1 MRKQI
6 NTIFLGCTIL
16 IGCAS
21 SIPQKVFQPT
31 GEGVEW
37 YYVNGLPFG
46 VVEDESSL
54 LLLTLE
60 PTSLSSR
67 RYVRLWVLYQ
77 NKDQKSFLLDPGGT
91 FSVKVMGFPEVLP
104 ESPTKILA
112 SIDNEKAASLILQ
125 AVGGALQTMS
135 TQPTQITTSGGQS
148 ATVNDRREKQQVV
161 QDRTKTQIGVTAS
174 YYDAFRESLSSGILR
189 RNTLF
194 QNQAVN
200 GYVYFELPKD
210 TDRQIRAEA
219 HEFYLKIELFSGLK
233 IIKFKPISG
242 E

>member
-6 NTIFLGCTIL
+6 STIVLGCTIV

-21 SIPQKVFQPT
+21 SIPAKVFQPT

-46 VVEDESSL
+46 VIEDESSL

-60 PTSLSSR
+60 PTSISSR
-67 RYVRLWVLYQ
+67 RYMRLWILCQ
-77 NKDQKSFLLDPGGT
+77 NKDQKSFLLDPGST
-91 FSVKVMGFPEVLP
+91 FSLKVMGFPEVAP

-135 TQPTQITTSGGQS
+135 TQPTKVTTSSGQS
-148 ATVNDRREKQQVV
+148 ATLNDLREKQQLV
-161 QDRTKTQIGVTAS
+161 QDRATAQMSGTAS
-174 YYDAFRESLSSGILR
+174 YYDAFRESLGSGILR

-194 QNQAVN
+194 HSQSVN
-200 GYVYFELPKD
+200 GYVYFELPKNVSW
-210 TDRQIRAEA
+210 QIKAEE
-219 HEFYLKIELFSGLK
+219 HEFNLKIQLSSG
-233 IIKFKPISG
+233 IKLIRFKPISG